1 MIKRI
6 LFFAVLVFSTASFSQ
21 TVRTEKPD
29 TISHWKKINKVGIDF
44 TQITFVNWSAGGNNS
59 ISGLAKGQFIRNY
72 LNDNKKWDNE
82 LIVRYGINKQES
94 QDVRKTDDQINLNST
109 LGYRRDTISNWYYGG
124 KFSFLTQF
132 ANGYSYPNVDQAIS
146 KPFAPAYIFLG
157 VGAEYSR
164 KDLGFNIYLS
174 PLTEKTTLVL
184 DRRLSNSGAFGV
196 DKAIY
201 DETGTLI
208 LKNGKRHRTE
218 LGALI
223 NSQYKTKIMTN
234 INLDTRATLYTDY
247 LKDFGNID
255 VDWQLR
261 LEMVVNKYVRANI
274 GTHLLYDNDIKNK
287 REVEGVQITEGARVQ
302 WKQILGVGLEYT
314 F

>member
-6 LFFAVLVFSTASFSQ
+6 LFFTLLVFSTISFSQ
-21 TVRTEKPD
+21 IIRTEKPD
-29 TISHWKKINKVGIDF
+29 SISHWKKVNKVGIDF

-109 LGYRRDTISNWYYGG
+109 LGYRKDTISNWYYGG

-132 ANGYSYPNVDQAIS
+132 ANGYSYPNVAQAIS

-157 VGAEYSR
+157 IGAEYSR

-174 PLTEKTTLVL
+174 PLTQKTTLVL

-196 DKAIY
+196 DKAVY
-201 DETGTLI
+201 DETGTII

-223 NSQYKTKIMTN
+223 NSQYKTKIMNN
-234 INLDTRATLYTDY
+234 IMLDTRATLYTDY

-255 VDWQLR
+255 IDWQLR

-287 REVEGVQITEGARVQ
+287 REVGGVQITEGPRVQ

>member
-1 MIKRI
+1 MIKRFLLVSI
-6 LFFAVLVFSTASFSQ
+6 FVFSTFSFAQKIRIAKIDS
-21 TVRTEKPD
+21 TTNWEK
-29 TISHWKKINKVGIDF
+29 SNKVGIDF
-44 TQITFVNWSAGGNNS
+44 TQITFINWSAGGNNS
-59 ISGLAKGQFIRNY
+59 ISGLAKGNFIRTYTYN
-72 LNDNKKWDNE
+72 NMKWNNE
-82 LIVRYGINKQES
+82 LIVRYGINKQEG
-94 QDVRKTDDQINLNST
+94 QDIRKTDDQINLNST

-132 ANGYSYPNVDQAIS
+132 ANGYKYPNVEKAIS

-157 VGAEYSR
+157 IGAEYSR
-164 KDLGFNIYLS
+164 KDLGFNLYLS
-174 PLTEKTTLVL
+174 PLTQKTTLVL
-184 DRRLSNSGAFGV
+184 DSRLANEGAFGV

-201 DETGTLI
+201 DETGTII

-223 NSQYKTKIMTN
+223 TSQWKTKIMTN

-247 LKDFGNID
+247 LNDFGNID

-261 LEMVVNKYVRANI
+261 LEMVVNKYVKANI

-287 REVEGVQITEGARVQ
+287 REVDGMQITEGPRVQ
-302 WKQILGVGLEYT
+302 WKQILGVGLEYC

>member
-6 LFFAVLVFSTASFSQ
+6 LFLTLLVFSTVAFSQ
-21 TVRTEKPD
+21 IVRTEKPD
-29 TISHWKKINKVGIDF
+29 SISHWKKVNKVGIDF

-109 LGYRRDTISNWYYGG
+109 LGYRRDTISNWYFGG

-157 VGAEYSR
+157 IGAEYSR

-174 PLTEKTTLVL
+174 PLTQKTTLVL

-201 DETGTLI
+201 DETGTII

-287 REVEGVQITEGARVQ
+287 REVDGVQITEGPRVQ
-302 WKQILGVGLEYT
+302 WKQILGIGLEYT

>member
-6 LFFAVLVFSTASFSQ
+6 LFFTLLVFSTASFSQ
-21 TVRTEKPD
+21 IIRTEKPD
-29 TISHWKKINKVGIDF
+29 SISHWKKINKVGIDF

-82 LIVRYGINKQES
+82 LIVRYGINKQEA

-146 KPFAPAYIFLG
+146 KPFAPAYVFLG
-157 VGAEYSR
+157 IGAEYSR

-174 PLTEKTTLVL
+174 PLTQKTTLVL

>member
-6 LFFAVLVFSTASFSQ
+6 LFFAALVFSTVALSQ
-21 TVRTEKPD
+21 TIRTKKPD
-29 TISHWKKINKVGIDF
+29 SISNWKKINKVGLDF

-72 LNDNKKWDNE
+72 ALDNKKWDNE
-82 LIVRYGINKQES
+82 LIIRYGINKQES

-146 KPFAPAYIFLG
+146 KPFAPAYVFLG
-157 VGAEYSR
+157 IGAEYSR

-174 PLTEKTTLVL
+174 PLTQKTTLVL

-196 DKAIY
+196 DKAVY
-201 DETGTLI
+201 DETGTII
-208 LKNGKRHRTE
+208 LKNGKRQRTE

-223 NSQYKTKIMTN
+223 TSQYKTKVMSN
-234 INLDTRATLYTDY
+234 INLDTRISLYSDY

-255 VDWQLR
+255 VNWQMSLD
-261 LEMVVNKYVRANI
+261 MTINKYVKANL
-274 GTHLLYDNDIKNK
+274 GTNLIYDNDIKNK
-287 REVEGVQITEGARVQ
+287 REVDGVQITEGARIQ
-302 WKQILGVGLEYT
+302 WKQLIGIGLEYT

>member
-6 LFFAVLVFSTASFSQ
+6 LFFAALVFSTVASSQ
-21 TVRTEKPD
+21 IIRTKKPD
-29 TISHWKKINKVGIDF
+29 SISNWKKTNKVGLDF

-72 LNDNKKWDNE
+72 ALDNKKWDNE
-82 LIVRYGINKQES
+82 LIIRYGINKQES

-146 KPFAPAYIFLG
+146 KPFAPAYVFLG
-157 VGAEYSR
+157 IGAEYSR

-174 PLTEKTTLVL
+174 PLTQKTTLVL

-196 DKAIY
+196 DKAVY
-201 DETGTLI
+201 DETGTII
-208 LKNGKRHRTE
+208 LKNGKRQRTE

-223 NSQYKTKIMTN
+223 TSQYKTKVMSN
-234 INLDTRATLYTDY
+234 INLDTRISLYSDY

-255 VDWQLR
+255 VNWQMSLD
-261 LEMVVNKYVRANI
+261 MTINKYVKANL
-274 GTHLLYDNDIKNK
+274 GTNLIYDNDIKNK
-287 REVEGVQITEGARVQ
+287 REVDGVQITEGARIQ
-302 WKQILGVGLEYT
+302 WKQLIGIGLEYT

>member
-6 LFFAVLVFSTASFSQ
+6 LFFAALVFSTVASSQ
-21 TVRTEKPD
+21 IIRTKKPD
-29 TISHWKKINKVGIDF
+29 SISNWKKTNKVGLDF

-72 LNDNKKWDNE
+72 ALDNKKWDNE
-82 LIVRYGINKQES
+82 LIIRYGINKQES

-146 KPFAPAYIFLG
+146 KPFAPAYVFLG
-157 VGAEYSR
+157 IGAEYSR

-174 PLTEKTTLVL
+174 PLTQKTTLVL

-196 DKAIY
+196 DKAVY
-201 DETGTLI
+201 DETGTII
-208 LKNGKRHRTE
+208 LKNGKRQRTE

-223 NSQYKTKIMTN
+223 TSQYKTKVMSN
-234 INLDTRATLYTDY
+234 INLDTRISLYSDY

-255 VDWQLR
+255 VNWQMSLD
-261 LEMVVNKYVRANI
+261 MTINKYVKANL
-274 GTHLLYDNDIKNK
+274 GTNLIYDNDIKNK
-287 REVEGVQITEGARVQ
+287 REVDGVQITEGARIQ
-302 WKQILGVGLEYT
+302 WKQLIGVGLEYT

>member
-6 LFFAVLVFSTASFSQ
+6 LFLTLLVFSTVSFSQ
-21 TVRTEKPD
+21 IVRTEKPD
-29 TISHWKKINKVGIDF
+29 SISHWKKVNKVGIDF

-157 VGAEYSR
+157 IGAEYSR

-174 PLTEKTTLVL
+174 PLTQKTTLVL

-201 DETGTLI
+201 DETGTII
-208 LKNGKRHRTE
+208 LKNGKRNRTE

-287 REVEGVQITEGARVQ
+287 REVDGVQITEGPRVQ
-302 WKQILGVGLEYT
+302 WKQILGIGLEYT

>member
-6 LFFAVLVFSTASFSQ
+6 LFFTLLVFSTISFSQ
-21 TVRTEKPD
+21 IIRTEKPD
-29 TISHWKKINKVGIDF
+29 SISHWKKVNKVGIDF

-94 QDVRKTDDQINLNST
+94 QDLRKTDDQINLNST
-109 LGYRRDTISNWYYGG
+109 LGYRRDTVSNWYYGG

-132 ANGYSYPNVDQAIS
+132 ANGYSYPNVAQAIS

-174 PLTEKTTLVL
+174 PLTQKTTLVL

-196 DKAIY
+196 DKAVY
-201 DETGTLI
+201 DETGTII

-223 NSQYKTKIMTN
+223 NSQYKTKIMNN
-234 INLDTRATLYTDY
+234 IMLDTRATLYTDY

-255 VDWQLR
+255 IDWQLR

-287 REVEGVQITEGARVQ
+287 REVGGVQITEGPRVQ

>member
-6 LFFAVLVFSTASFSQ
+6 LFFTVFVFSTATFSQ
-21 TVRTEKPD
+21 IIRTEKPD
-29 TISHWKKINKVGIDF
+29 TISNWKKINKVGLDF
-44 TQITFVNWSAGGNNS
+44 TQITFLNWSAGGNNS

-82 LIVRYGINKQES
+82 LIIRYGINKQES

-132 ANGYSYPNVDQAIS
+132 SNGYSYPNVAQAIS

-174 PLTEKTTLVL
+174 PLTQKTTLVL

-196 DKAIY
+196 EKAVY
-201 DETGTLI
+201 DETGTI
-208 LKNGKRHRTE
+208 LLRNGKRHRTE

-223 NSQYKTKIMTN
+223 SSQYKKKIMDN
-234 INLDTRATLYTDY
+234 INLDTRATLYSDY
-247 LKDFGNID
+247 INEFGNID
-255 VDWQLR
+255 VDWQLGI
-261 LEMVVNKYVRANI
+261 EMIVNKYVRANL

-287 REVEGVQITEGARVQ
+287 REVEGVQITEGPKVQ
-302 WKQILGVGLEYT
+302 WKQIIGVGLEYT

>member
-1 MIKRI
+1 MIKKI
-6 LFFAVLVFSTASFSQ
+6 LFVTVFVFSTFSFSQ
-21 TVRTEKPD
+21 IIRTEKPD
-29 TISHWKKINKVGIDF
+29 TISHWKKVNKVGLDF
-44 TQITFVNWSAGGNNS
+44 TQVTFINWSAGGNNS

-82 LIVRYGINKQES
+82 LIIRYGINKQES
-94 QDVRKTDDQINLNST
+94 QDLRKTDDQINLNST

-132 ANGYSYPNVDQAIS
+132 ANGYSYPNVEQAIS

-196 DKAIY
+196 DKAVY
-201 DETGTLI
+201 DETGTI
-208 LKNGKRHRTE
+208 IVKNGKRHRTE

-223 NSQYKTKIMTN
+223 NSQYKTKIMNN
-234 INLDTRATLYTDY
+234 IMLDTRATLYTDY

-287 REVEGVQITEGARVQ
+287 REVGGVQITEGPRVQ

>member
-6 LFFAVLVFSTASFSQ
+6 LFFAALVFSTVASSQ
-21 TVRTEKPD
+21 IIRTKKPD
-29 TISHWKKINKVGIDF
+29 SISNWKKTNKVGLDF

-72 LNDNKKWDNE
+72 ALDNKKWDNE
-82 LIVRYGINKQES
+82 LIIRYGINKQES

-146 KPFAPAYIFLG
+146 KPFAPAYVFLG
-157 VGAEYSR
+157 IGAEYSR

-174 PLTEKTTLVL
+174 PLTQKTTLVL

-196 DKAIY
+196 DKAVY
-201 DETGTLI
+201 DETGTI
-208 LKNGKRHRTE
+208 IIKNGKRQRTE

-223 NSQYKTKIMTN
+223 TSQYKTKVMSN
-234 INLDTRATLYTDY
+234 INLDTRISLYSDY

-255 VDWQLR
+255 VNWQMSLD
-261 LEMVVNKYVRANI
+261 MTINKYVKANL
-274 GTHLLYDNDIKNK
+274 GTNLIYDNDIKNK
-287 REVEGVQITEGARVQ
+287 REVDGVQITEGARIQ
-302 WKQILGVGLEYT
+302 WKQLIGVGLEYT